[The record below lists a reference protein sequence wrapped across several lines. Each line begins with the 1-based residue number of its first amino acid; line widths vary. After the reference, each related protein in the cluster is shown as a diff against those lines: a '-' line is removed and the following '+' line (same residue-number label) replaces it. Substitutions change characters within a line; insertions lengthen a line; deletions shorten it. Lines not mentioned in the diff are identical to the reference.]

1 MKNNKGFTLVEMLV
15 VIAIIG
21 ILSATV
27 LTALGPSRNRAKDAR
42 IISNLQQ
49 VRAIAET
56 LYDGDY
62 NAVNV
67 GQADIVRAAQD
78 ITDNQGT
85 LTINVSANGLSY
97 AAYSNLATG
106 GKWYCVDSVGAA
118 KELTSNPGVVTACT
132 AVAVP

>member
-1 MKNNKGFTLVEMLV
+1 M

-49 VRAIAET
+49 VRAVAET

-62 NAVNV
+62 DAVNLQ
-67 GQADIVRAAQD
+67 QADIARAAED
-78 ITDNQGT
+78 INDNQGT
-85 LTINVSANGLSY
+85 LVINKEATPALNY
-97 AAYSNLATG
+97 AAYSDLATG
-106 GKWYCVDSVGAA
+106 GKWYCVDSVGVA
-118 KELTSNPGVVTACT
+118 KELTGESDPVGGATAC
-132 AVAVP
+132 P